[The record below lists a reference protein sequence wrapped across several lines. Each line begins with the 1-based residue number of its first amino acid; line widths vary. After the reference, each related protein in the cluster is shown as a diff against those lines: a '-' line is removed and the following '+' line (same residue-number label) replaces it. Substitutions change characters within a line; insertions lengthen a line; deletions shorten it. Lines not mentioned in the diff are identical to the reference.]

1 MNFRD
6 LFIIAALISYLE
18 ASFRPPAP
26 DESFDDV
33 AATHAV
39 YGQQDRFAC
48 VGALMKYKGGDEAPP
63 CVSCTA
69 TLIDSHLIITCAHSV
84 ERAETAGIPLKFRL
98 PKDHKSIL
106 SDYDEF
112 SISRWF
118 YPSDF
123 RSKGS
128 DIAIGVLESPVL
140 DITPAKLGWITLEKL
155 CERLKEDASAIEGLP
170 PDERQ
175 SRLRYRFSSATFGEI
190 GPWNTP
196 MRSFRP
202 SDGVRRGFNLYISS
216 LPVGINASPR
226 NFFGSHTCEIEHFG
240 FDPAQD
246 LMGGGAFGTSGAP
259 LFIENIRTGQ
269 HPLLIGIECGAETLS
284 EHNHVTSWSPVSAF
298 PASLLREACGFDS

>member
-26 DESFDDV
+26 DESFEDV
-33 AATHAV
+33 ADAHAV

-48 VGALMKYKGGDEAPP
+48 VGALMKYKGGDEASP

-118 YPSDF
+118 YPSGF
-123 RSKGS
+123 REQGN
-128 DIAIGVLESPVL
+128 DIAIGILESPAP
-140 DITPAKLGWITLEKL
+140 DITPAKLGWIALQTL
-155 CERLKEDASAIEGLP
+155 CARLKEDASAIEGLP
-170 PDERQ
+170 PEERQ
-175 SRLRYRFSSATFGEI
+175 SCLRYRFSSATFGEI

-196 MRSFRP
+196 MREFAP
-202 SDGVRRGFNLYISS
+202 SDGIRRGFNCYISS
-216 LPVGINASPR
+216 LPVSIYASAPR
-226 NFFGSHTCEIEHFG
+226 GLLGSHTGEIAHFG
-240 FDPAQD
+240 FDPARD

-298 PASLLREACGFDS
+298 PVSLLREAGIDI